1 MDVKDLL
8 VKALYQKENSRSR
21 SLQTEIGP
29 SELGGCRRKV
39 WYKLHG
45 QPKTN
50 GGELKLAAIMG
61 TAIHDTI
68 EKALTKNKEV
78 MLEQT
83 VEHNGMKAHVDLYIP
98 GTGDVVDWKT
108 VKLKNLTYFPSQQQR
123 WQVHTYG
130 YLIEQSGLG
139 KVHNVHL
146 VAIPRDGDER
156 DVKVHSE
163 KYDTS
168 IALEALSW
176 LEAIKTS
183 EVAPEP
189 ERDESYCKFYCKYF
203 DASGEIGCVG
213 LKKELTKTELPLIE
227 SDEASNQ
234 ALEYLQLDN
243 KIKELTS
250 QKESLREALTGVVG
264 VTATGVEVRWSEIA
278 GPKQVDKDKVQEI
291 LGFVPTIRGK
301 DSLRLSIRHNGG
313 K

>member
-8 VKALYQKENSRSR
+8 VKALYEKENSRSR
-21 SLQTEIGP
+21 SIQTEIGP

-39 WYKLHG
+39 WYKLNA

-68 EKALTKNKEV
+68 EKALSKNKEV

-108 VKLKNLTYFPSQQQR
+108 VKLKNLAYFPSQQQR

-189 ERDESYCKFYCKYF
+189 EKDESYCKFYCKYF

-213 LKKELTKTELPLIE
+213 LKKEHTKTELPLIE
-227 SDEASNQ
+227 SNEASNQ
-234 ALEYLQLDN
+234 ALEYLQLDS
-243 KIKELTS
+243 KIKELTT
-250 QKESLREALTGVVG
+250 QKDSLREALTGVVG

-291 LGFVPTIRGK
+291 LGFVPTIKGK
-301 DSLRLSIRHNGG
+301 DSLRLSIKHNGG

>member
-8 VKALYQKENSRSR
+8 VKALYEKENSRGR
-21 SLQTEIGP
+21 SIQTEIGP

-39 WYKLHG
+39 WYKLNS
-45 QPKTN
+45 QPETN
-50 GGELKLAAIMG
+50 DSELKLAAIMG
-61 TAIHDTI
+61 TAIHNSI
-68 EKALTKNKEV
+68 EQALSDNKDV
-78 MLEQT
+78 MLEQA
-83 VEHNGMKAHVDLYIP
+83 VEHNGMKAHIDLYIP

-123 WQVHTYG
+123 WQIQTYG

-163 KYDTS
+163 KYDSS

-176 LEAIKTS
+176 LEAIKAS

-189 ERDESYCKFYCKYF
+189 EKDESYCKFYCKYY
-203 DASGEIGCVG
+203 DSSGEFGCVG
-213 LKKELTKTELPLIE
+213 LKKERTKTDLPMIE
-227 SDEASNQ
+227 SDEASTQ
-234 ALEYLQLDN
+234 ALEFLQIDN
-243 KIKELTS
+243 KIKELRT
-250 QKESLREALTGVVG
+250 QKDALKEALTGVVG
-264 VTATGVEVRWSEIA
+264 VTATGVEVRWTEVA

-291 LGFVPTIRGK
+291 LGFVPTIKGK
-301 DSLRLSIRHNGG
+301 DSLRLSIKHNGG